1 MRITDVKIRK
11 LTRENRL
18 RAVMSVTFDG
28 ELAVHDIKI
37 IEGDG
42 RLFVAMPSRRNGEGV
57 FKDIAHPINRET
69 RQYISDTLISEYK
82 RACESESGHTV

>member
-1 MRITDVKIRK
+1 
-11 LTRENRL
+11 
-18 RAVMSVTFDG
+18 
-28 ELAVHDIKI
+28 
-37 IEGDG
+37 
-42 RLFVAMPSRRNGEGV
+42 MPSRKNGEGV

>member
-69 RQYISDTLISEYK
+69 RRYISDTLISEYK